1 MKFLFCIVI
10 LLLFSV
16 LFYVS
21 NKADE
26 FYFCNVDNIKK
37 IETKNK
43 EVISLYQSFVEYR
56 VLTND
61 QLQII
66 IDSDVLSRDE
76 RFDLILGNRIK
87 SYVLSEKNKN
97 YKKIEKNVKRGLTK
111 DKK

>member
-1 MKFLFCIVI
+1 MWII
-10 LLLFSV
+10 S
-16 LFYVS
+16 
-21 NKADE
+21 
-26 FYFCNVDNIKK
+26 KK
-37 IETKNK
+37 LKQKDK